1 MTAEQLPAAA
11 VVPCGFGGSVTSHD
25 RQSRSGGGTDLEVE
39 PEPAGVTADRGVG
52 GAGGL
57 RRSLAPVH
65 RQVRQAPSFRHPYPV
80 GIPNRGH
87 KHCIQ
92 ALVHTQPYTHI
103 WYRHNIQTRTHTTD
117 IYIHENKVAVAVR

>member
-65 RQVRQAPSFRHPYPV
+65 SQVRQAPPSDSLILSAYLIA
-80 GIPNRGH
+80 GISIAF
-87 KHCIQ
+87 KHWYI
-92 ALVHTQPYTHI
+92 LNHTHTFGTDIIYKHIHTQQTYTYMRI
-103 WYRHNIQTRTHTTD
+103 
-117 IYIHENKVAVAVR
+117 K